1 MALTDAVK
9 AAVLDALYGRKTL
22 DVPATLY
29 VGLSTTPP
37 NPDGSNFTEPS
48 GNGYAR
54 VEVPND
60 TTWWYDATVGNPAVK
75 ANAVPILFPEATGPW
90 GEVSHWG
97 IFDAETG
104 GELIDWAPLT
114 MPMIVD
120 VGQQPQFRE
129 GDLQTRLQNG

>member
-1 MALTDAVK
+1 MALTNAVK
-9 AAVLDALYGRKTL
+9 ARVLDSLYGGAPL

-37 NPDGSNFTEPS
+37 NPDGSGFTEPS

-54 VEVPND
+54 VPVPND
-60 TTWWYDATVGNPAVK
+60 DTYWYDATIANPSIK
-75 ANAVPILFPEATGPW
+75 ANAIPVLFDEATDSW
-90 GEVSHWG
+90 GQVSHWG
-97 IFDAETG
+97 IFDAATG

-114 MPMIVD
+114 TPMTVGT
-120 VGQQPQFRE
+120 GQQPQFRE